1 MTRAPF
7 VALFA
12 VLLCASAESARAVP
26 RSIVDRNYDC
36 KIIASTR
43 ELPLGVTSL
52 GPPAMN
58 TWGQVVFMTQ
68 KTVGNGTVFELRVGR
83 GELSNGGVPITH
95 AVAKAGETID
105 GPLGPFA
112 SIEKAAIDDA
122 ARVTFLAYELS
133 ATGGQ
138 GIYRVF
144 TDHAATAKPSPLYAS
159 HPFNT
164 GDDYIG
170 FGTSTLDAN
179 AEGSIVFEGTKG
191 NYEDGYRRNGTVFA
205 RNYTNGVGFVNS
217 TTVRLHAG
225 QPWTAFSASLD
236 APETGQGVWVN
247 GSRRL
252 QSLNG
257 EGGFDGL
264 SLSGNG
270 SAVIAYTRS
279 GFAGIDTWELAITGP
294 INTSVYVDADE
305 DPFEPNAHPRETSI
319 NVWSDVAFISSP
331 EGDGDTLLVADGSQ
345 QIRRVICQNQQQDFE
360 GQPFFDYALSPHAI
374 NADGQIAF
382 MGRTGFDTFLM
393 RADPLPGEGAPPSDC
408 TGQDE
413 GARCDDG
420 DPITQSSCQSNACG
434 GNPLYDPPTSCLG
447 LGNDT
452 ACNDGDPETISY
464 CDDGV
469 CVGMP
474 LPVPEPGAT
483 VLAIAAGIGLASLRR
498 AR

>member
-12 VLLCASAESARAVP
+12 LLLCTSAAPARAVP
-26 RSIVDRNYDC
+26 RSIVDRNYEC

-43 ELPLGVTSL
+43 EFPNGVNSL
-52 GPPAMN
+52 GPPLMN
-58 TWGQVVFMTQ
+58 TWGQVVFMTH
-68 KTVGNGTVFELRVGR
+68 KTTGNGTVSELRVGS
-83 GELSNGGVPITH
+83 GELSTGGVPITH
-95 AVAKAGETID
+95 AVAKAGETFD
-105 GPLGPFA
+105 GPLGLFA

-122 ARVTFLAYELS
+122 ARVTFLTYELS
-133 ATGGQ
+133 AAGGQ

-144 TDHAATAKPSPLYAS
+144 TDHPATAKPSPLYAG
-159 HPFNT
+159 HPLNT

-179 AEGSIVFEGTKG
+179 AEGSIVFEGAQG

-205 RNYTNGVGFVNS
+205 RNYDDGIQIVNPL
-217 TTVRLHAG
+217 VLLHAG
-225 QPWTAFSASLD
+225 QPWTAFTASLD

-247 GSRRL
+247 GVRRL
-252 QSLNG
+252 ESLNG

-264 SLSGNG
+264 SLSGNAG
-270 SAVIAYTRS
+270 PVIAYTRS
-279 GFAGIDTWELAITGP
+279 GFAGIDSWELAITGP
-294 INTSVYVDADE
+294 LSTSVYVDADE
-305 DPFEPNAHPRETSI
+305 DPFEPFAYPRETSI
-319 NVWSDVAFISSP
+319 NVWSEVAFVSSP

-382 MGRTGFDTFLM
+382 TGRTGFDTFLV

-420 DPITQSSCQSNACG
+420 DPITQSSCQSNECG
-434 GNPLYDPPTSCLG
+434 GNPLYDPPTSCVG

-452 ACNDGDPETISY
+452 ACNDGDPTTISY

-469 CVGMP
+469 CVGIP
-474 LPVPEPGAT
+474 LPVPEPTAT
-483 VLAIAAGIGLASLRR
+483 SLAIAAIFGIAVLKR